1 MLIGLYFQKKFNNF
15 FFFFLSM
22 QEKVDRDLFSF
33 LIYLIFNFKVI
44 VRVGNWFVKIFTM
57 FLKYFLNENKL
68 EIEF

>member
-1 MLIGLYFQKKFNNF
+1 
-15 FFFFLSM
+15 M